1 MAKLCNRSGEPL
13 VESGR
18 CSHCSGKGQASTAND
33 PEMLVSRAK
42 QKKLQKQLER
52 RAGREAKRAKRAAMT
67 TGQKMCRFL
76 LHLLALAVLVTATMC
91 TLVHFELVDIPVIS
105 NIMEKFIRTD
115 AVETTDFQLLQ
126 EGAISRKVTDQ
137 ESARQ
142 ALDDI
147 APQLGIKDVE
157 RELGECRE
165 DAVLGNT
172 YYRFPQE
179 YQGIPVYGRSVVVVA
194 DNTESGTLVSG
205 NLTGVG
211 KLDTKPTISESD
223 VPDFAQAYYN
233 SEEFSCEVKE
243 LVIYSLND
251 REPTLAWQALV
262 EADGEVE
269 YCFVDAKTGDILGAL
284 SQNYTEQAQCSG
296 HDIDDVNQTF
306 FVEYTGDQYVLED
319 TSKFITVYDA
329 NNSTLAKERE
339 KLYVIVDENDKVY
352 AVKNGKWVDE
362 NGKPVTIE
370 GENFNLLILNDKG
383 EVIGKNGVFAVRLK
397 TKNIFTTVSPVTS
410 KTALWNNKK
419 AVTVMSRVS
428 LVDDFWAEVFHRKG
442 YDNTYGTIVAVFDD
456 YRGGD
461 TTNAESSGG
470 KDFPITVLSFG
481 TDNSLS
487 LNVIAH
493 EYTHSVEKSIS
504 SMAYQGES
512 GALMEAYSDIFG
524 EIIED
529 WANDGMFDGDCDWIF
544 DVKQANRNLMSP
556 GSSRVPLPS
565 SYQGTYWK
573 NTDDEDD
580 HGGVHT
586 NNTVISHAAYLMW
599 KGIDGSDTFEALTTE
614 ELAKLF
620 YATLYTLPKDC
631 TFSQF
636 RTLTQHT
643 ARTMNFTEKQL
654 RCISNAFFQVGIPE
668 TELPVA
674 KTISLEIL
682 SVDGTPDQDYTVYV
696 RGNGIEQTYTSSTVE
711 AKGLE
716 FPDVGNF
723 EITVKDNTHDY
734 IQASRLVRVI
744 ATGGVKKL
752 TMTIMDKVKE
762 ENPNIPTDA
771 VEFNGHRYYLYDVA
785 GLSAPENN
793 TWENAQAYC
802 KAVGGHL
809 ATIASQEENEFLYNY
824 MRQRGYDS
832 AYFGLAGVNSTGTW
846 VWCNGE
852 AISYT
857 NWAPGEPNND
867 GNGEKYGMFYWKY
880 TDGAW
885 NDGDFGNLTDQGG
898 TAFLCEW
905 EYPVDATQGGQ
916 GSITLP
922 QIIDAMENAAAFYDG
937 WFYQQIY
944 VDRSDVI
951 EANAFVI
958 YHAVDYGGICS
969 LEEWKN
975 EARKFYA
982 ETIVEKFAA
991 WDAGLGSEFHG
1002 WIEQNGKLY
1011 IAAPTGLGDNFVERY
1026 YVKLLN
1032 SSETQAEVA
1041 LYIVNN
1047 WDHSLRDPYIVT
1059 CTLNNG
1065 HLVFDMVIDLPQ
1077 DKPYF
1082 ISYEELSTAHS

>member
-52 RAGREAKRAKRAAMT
+52 RARREAKRAKRAAMT

-306 FVEYTGDQYVLED
+306 FAEYTGDQYVLED

-410 KTALWNNKK
+410 KTAL
-419 AVTVMSRVS
+419 
-428 LVDDFWAEVFHRKG
+428 
-442 YDNTYGTIVAVFDD
+442 
-456 YRGGD
+456 
-461 TTNAESSGG
+461 
-470 KDFPITVLSFG
+470 
-481 TDNSLS
+481 
-487 LNVIAH
+487 
-493 EYTHSVEKSIS
+493 
-504 SMAYQGES
+504 
-512 GALMEAYSDIFG
+512 
-524 EIIED
+524 
-529 WANDGMFDGDCDWIF
+529 
-544 DVKQANRNLMSP
+544 
-556 GSSRVPLPS
+556 
-565 SYQGTYWK
+565 
-573 NTDDEDD
+573 
-580 HGGVHT
+580 
-586 NNTVISHAAYLMW
+586 
-599 KGIDGSDTFEALTTE
+599 
-614 ELAKLF
+614 
-620 YATLYTLPKDC
+620 
-631 TFSQF
+631 
-636 RTLTQHT
+636 
-643 ARTMNFTEKQL
+643 
-654 RCISNAFFQVGIPE
+654 
-668 TELPVA
+668 
-674 KTISLEIL
+674 
-682 SVDGTPDQDYTVYV
+682 
-696 RGNGIEQTYTSSTVE
+696 
-711 AKGLE
+711 
-716 FPDVGNF
+716 
-723 EITVKDNTHDY
+723 
-734 IQASRLVRVI
+734 
-744 ATGGVKKL
+744 
-752 TMTIMDKVKE
+752 
-762 ENPNIPTDA
+762 
-771 VEFNGHRYYLYDVA
+771 
-785 GLSAPENN
+785 
-793 TWENAQAYC
+793 
-802 KAVGGHL
+802 
-809 ATIASQEENEFLYNY
+809 
-824 MRQRGYDS
+824 
-832 AYFGLAGVNSTGTW
+832 
-846 VWCNGE
+846 
-852 AISYT
+852 
-857 NWAPGEPNND
+857 
-867 GNGEKYGMFYWKY
+867 
-880 TDGAW
+880 
-885 NDGDFGNLTDQGG
+885 
-898 TAFLCEW
+898 
-905 EYPVDATQGGQ
+905 
-916 GSITLP
+916 
-922 QIIDAMENAAAFYDG
+922 
-937 WFYQQIY
+937 
-944 VDRSDVI
+944 
-951 EANAFVI
+951 
-958 YHAVDYGGICS
+958 
-969 LEEWKN
+969 
-975 EARKFYA
+975 
-982 ETIVEKFAA
+982 
-991 WDAGLGSEFHG
+991 
-1002 WIEQNGKLY
+1002 
-1011 IAAPTGLGDNFVERY
+1011 
-1026 YVKLLN
+1026 
-1032 SSETQAEVA
+1032 
-1041 LYIVNN
+1041 
-1047 WDHSLRDPYIVT
+1047 
-1059 CTLNNG
+1059 
-1065 HLVFDMVIDLPQ
+1065 
-1077 DKPYF
+1077 
-1082 ISYEELSTAHS
+1082 